1 MSVCHTRS
9 GTNHNVRAVAAEI
22 CWFGPLLW
30 SIKNPRQRSSAIAM
44 TMAEY
49 VAAQT
54 MLNALISIK
63 TRNERYCNITLHR
76 ANSSPLITSSKMQA
90 AVVVASANLWRS
102 NKGTPPSPAAGPIL
116 VKTEACGVC
125 HTDLHAAR
133 GD

>member
-30 SIKNPRQRSSAIAM
+30 SIKNPRQRSSAIAIAM
-44 TMAEY
+44 TMAKC

-54 MLNALISIK
+54 MLNALISIN

-90 AVVVASANLWRS
+90 AVVVAFGQSLAL
-102 NKGTPPSPAAGPIL
+102 
-116 VKTEACGVC
+116 
-125 HTDLHAAR
+125 
-133 GD
+133 